1 MLSSIA
7 FALAATVFV
16 SAAPAVVDKRATT
29 TQNIDTVILNYALTL
44 EHLEGAFYKGGLA
57 KVSLKVYCSFIFLV
71 CFVFSPRSPFRSMN

>member
-7 FALAATVFV
+7 FALAATVLV

-57 KVSLKVYCSFIFLV
+57 KVSFKSIAPSYS
-71 CFVFSPRSPFRSMN
+71 